1 MGLTTQYMWRKRCS
15 AAFGAMPCRSPTWP
29 PLLSIFLSQP
39 RLGLHMSL
47 LGPLEQVSSISSPS
61 AHHGQ
66 QCALQRTVEVLSKE
80 HLLGELSALPR
91 SSWYPPFTGTVRR
104 AVRASQAALD
114 ESWTD
119 NQLGTSVNPD
129 LRCWGFTRSQYT
141 CNLFEHI
148 NQEAQ
153 RGTNEAQ
160 VCKWQTKT
168 RMALSTTQSVLSSLS
183 KLHLY

>member
-1 MGLTTQYMWRKRCS
+1 ML
-15 AAFGAMPCRSPTWP
+15 
-29 PLLSIFLSQP
+29 
-39 RLGLHMSL
+39 
-47 LGPLEQVSSISSPS
+47 PLELCLAGVPPGLLFSPSSSLSPGLDCTWVFSGPWNKSLASLQPS
-61 AHHGQ
+61 AHRGQ
-66 QCALQRTVEVLSKE
+66 QCALQRTVEVFSKE
-80 HLLGELSALPR
+80 HLLGELGALPR
-91 SSWYPPFTGTVRR
+91 SSWYLPSTGTVGR

-119 NQLGTSVNPD
+119 NQLGTSVTPD

-168 RMALSTTQSVLSSLS
+168 RMALSATQSALSPLS